1 MHPKY
6 IITSLQMEG
15 NMILKSFTIITASFC
30 TTITITFTIIMIFLE
45 KIISVLQPSIQT
57 ILRL

>member
-1 MHPKY
+1 
-6 IITSLQMEG
+6 MEG

-30 TTITITFTIIMIFLE
+30 TTITITFTILMIFLE